1 MSIMVVVKKDNV
13 AVIAADTLM
22 KYGPL
27 KMPRIYHADGNQK
40 IFQFRDSFVGTV
52 GPSAHMDVLR
62 TICQKH
68 ADDVCFDSREEI
80 FETYVRIHP
89 ILKEEFFINPSAD
102 KDDAYESSQI
112 DALIANPNGIF
123 GMYSWR
129 TAVEYDRFYAI
140 GSGRDFAMGA
150 MFTVY
155 ETESAEKIAEAG
167 IRAAAEFDDASGWPM
182 TLKRIELTPKTA
194 TKAVA
199 R

>member
-1 MSIMVVVKKDNV
+1 MSIMVVVKKDNI

-22 KYGPL
+22 KYGDL
-27 KMPRIYHADGNQK
+27 KFPRQYHADGNEK
-40 IFQFRDSFVGTV
+40 IFQFRDSYVGTV

-62 TICQKH
+62 SICQKH
-68 ADDVCFDSREEI
+68 SDDVCFDSRQQI

-89 ILKEEFFINPSAD
+89 ILKDEYFINSSGD
-102 KDDAYESSQI
+102 RDDAYETSQI

-129 TAVEYDRFYAI
+129 TEVEYERFYAI
-140 GSGRDFAMGA
+140 GSGRNYALGA

-155 ETESAEKIAEAG
+155 ETETAEKIAEAG
-167 IRAAAEFDDASGWPM
+167 VRAAAEFDDASGWPM
-182 TLKRIELTPKTA
+182 TLRRIELAPKA
-194 TKAVA
+194 A